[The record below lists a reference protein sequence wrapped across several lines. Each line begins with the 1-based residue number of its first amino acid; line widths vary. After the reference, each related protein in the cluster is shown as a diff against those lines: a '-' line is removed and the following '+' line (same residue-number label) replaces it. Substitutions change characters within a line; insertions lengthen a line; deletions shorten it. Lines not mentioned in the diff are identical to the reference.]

1 MSIDLSAITNHN
13 DNEEF
18 DAPFQSTSDPRSKYE
33 GDNHNSESEEL
44 DEDDEKYKR
53 NLVLKM
59 KKFFQDPQL
68 SKKLQQVEQ
77 SDLENLTLDELEDR
91 YHEVKLA
98 LSNDNS
104 TGIIGFGYGYGC
116 TLLENLSKTPY
127 SPVSLD
133 GLTSTLMRND
143 QVLDLLAELNVE
155 YSNFES
161 VTRPEQRLL
170 YITAFTALSVGMTN
184 MNKTAPL
191 ENSLK
196 QVQDPS
202 QSPPNH
208 VIIDQ
213 TKYNDL

>member
-1 MSIDLSAITNHN
+1 MSINLSKITDHQIFDDVNNQEAFDLPNC
-13 DNEEF
+13 DN
-18 DAPFQSTSDPRSKYE
+18 
-33 GDNHNSESEEL
+33 NSSHAEEL
-44 DEDDEKYKR
+44 DEDDAKFKQ

-59 KKFFQDPQL
+59 KKYFQDAQL
-68 SKKLQQVEQ
+68 SKKLAQVEQ
-77 SDLENLTLDELEDR
+77 SDIDSLSLDELEDR

-104 TGIIGFGYGYGC
+104 TGIVGFGYGYGC

-133 GLTSTLMRND
+133 GMTGTLMKNE

-170 YITAFTALSVGMTN
+170 YITAFTALSVGMSN
-184 MNKTAPL
+184 LNKASPL

-196 QVQDPS
+196 QAQVPS
-202 QSPPNH
+202 QPGR
-208 VIIDQ
+208 VIINPS
-213 TKYNDL
+213 KYNDL